1 MHRSSFVFI
10 IRPGYCG
17 GQGEEWEGPI
27 SAHVA
32 IKLVLCSKAVAFVSS
47 SHF

>member
-1 MHRSSFVFI
+1 MHRSSFVFEI
-10 IRPGYCG
+10 LPGYCG

-32 IKLVLCSKAVAFVSS
+32 IKLALCSKAVTFVY